1 MKSGQKNE
9 EHILFSESKGVG
21 FGLTHPYFL
30 LKGSKH
36 NEVQKEGS
44 AWQHRYMSMDIYIY
58 IYIYHCPF
66 WGFIYGVQCFTITK
80 TIFSLNSVLLTTLLK
95 IIIMARTIFPN
106 SPSRHKQCKN
116 SDDKKITEIDPCQTL
131 LHMLFKLS
139 LKNERMSQFSL
150 PGSAPAYLL
159 RHLPQ
164 QRYKTLSDLA
174 YSAYQHH
181 SYSPQ
186 KKNDGLQINK
196 WEIMEREREN
206 HLQNHHHQHQYL
218 PQFPH
223 QILQ

>member
-1 MKSGQKNE
+1 MLYNYKIS
-9 EHILFSESKGVG
+9 
-21 FGLTHPYFL
+21 
-30 LKGSKH
+30 
-36 NEVQKEGS
+36 
-44 AWQHRYMSMDIYIY
+44 
-58 IYIYHCPF
+58 
-66 WGFIYGVQCFTITK
+66 
-80 TIFSLNSVLLTTLLK
+80 SLNSLLTTLLN
-95 IIIMARTIFPN
+95 IFIMAKTIFPT

-116 SDDKKITEIDPCQTL
+116 SNDKKITEIDPCQTL

-174 YSAYQHH
+174 YRVYQHH
-181 SYSPQ
+181 SYSPHTHTP
-186 KKNDGLQINK
+186 KKKERKKEEEEEEDGLQINK

-218 PQFPH
+218 PRFPR